1 MTVVKE
7 DAERI
12 QTSFL
17 NANEKKV
24 LVWLA
29 ERQPNWMTSDIL
41 TWIGTLVDTF
51 VLWMLSDHV
60 FTDGFWGEYIVSPV
74 ISFQCAVAVNYVI
87 SYFFVWK
94 DRTRDRP
101 DASVGR
107 FFRLYLKYNLTNST
121 VFLLRLGHLQPYRDA
136 LLGNTELHNRQ
147 PAHLQEKMSRP
158 FFIAVLSSG
167 LSVPDR

>member
-1 MTVVKE
+1 MTVAKE

-121 VFLLRLGHLQPYRDA
+121 VFLLRLG
-136 LLGNTELHNRQ
+136 LLLLVERLTGWDVVVCNLTAMLFSGILN
-147 PAHLQEKMSRP
+147 
-158 FFIAVLSSG
+158 FIIDNL
-167 LSVPDR
+167 LIFRKR

>member
-1 MTVVKE
+1 
-7 DAERI
+7 
-12 QTSFL
+12 
-17 NANEKKV
+17 
-24 LVWLA
+24 
-29 ERQPNWMTSDIL
+29 
-41 TWIGTLVDTF
+41 
-51 VLWMLSDHV
+51 MLSDHV

-121 VFLLRLGHLQPYRDA
+121 VFLLRLG
-136 LLGNTELHNRQ
+136 LLLLVERLTGWDVVVCNLTAMLFSGILN
-147 PAHLQEKMSRP
+147 
-158 FFIAVLSSG
+158 FIIDNL
-167 LSVPDR
+167 LIFRKR

>member
-1 MTVVKE
+1 MTVAKE

-51 VLWMLSDHV
+51 VLWILSDHV

-121 VFLLRLGHLQPYRDA
+121 VFLLRLG
-136 LLGNTELHNRQ
+136 LLLLVERLTGWDVVICNLTAMLFSGILN
-147 PAHLQEKMSRP
+147 
-158 FFIAVLSSG
+158 FIIDNL
-167 LSVPDR
+167 LIFRKR

>member
-1 MTVVKE
+1 MLRLLIRYVKY
-7 DAERI
+7 AG
-12 QTSFL
+12 TSAF
-17 NANEKKV
+17 
-24 LVWLA
+24 
-29 ERQPNWMTSDIL
+29 
-41 TWIGTLVDTF
+41 GTLVDTF

-121 VFLLRLGHLQPYRDA
+121 VFLLRLG
-136 LLGNTELHNRQ
+136 LLLLVERLTGWDVVVCNLTAMLFSGILN
-147 PAHLQEKMSRP
+147 
-158 FFIAVLSSG
+158 FIIDNLNPLSSMKW
-167 LSVPDR
+167 DRPEIISSTIL

>member
-1 MTVVKE
+1 MTVAKE

-51 VLWMLSDHV
+51 VLWILSDHV

-121 VFLLRLGHLQPYRDA
+121 VFLLRLG
-136 LLGNTELHNRQ
+136 LLLLVERLTGWDVVVCNLTAMLFSGILN
-147 PAHLQEKMSRP
+147 
-158 FFIAVLSSG
+158 FIIDNL
-167 LSVPDR
+167 LIFRKR

>member
-1 MTVVKE
+1 MKVVKE

-51 VLWMLSDHV
+51 VLWILSDHV

-121 VFLLRLGHLQPYRDA
+121 VFLLRLG
-136 LLGNTELHNRQ
+136 LLLLVERLTGWDVVICNLTAMLFSGILN
-147 PAHLQEKMSRP
+147 
-158 FFIAVLSSG
+158 FIIDNL
-167 LSVPDR
+167 LIFRKR

>member
-51 VLWMLSDHV
+51 VLWILSDHV

-121 VFLLRLGHLQPYRDA
+121 VFLLRLG
-136 LLGNTELHNRQ
+136 LLLLVERLTGWDVVICNLTAMLFSGILN
-147 PAHLQEKMSRP
+147 
-158 FFIAVLSSG
+158 FIIDNL
-167 LSVPDR
+167 LIFRKR

>member
-1 MTVVKE
+1 MLRLLIRYAKY
-7 DAERI
+7 AG
-12 QTSFL
+12 TSAF
-17 NANEKKV
+17 
-24 LVWLA
+24 
-29 ERQPNWMTSDIL
+29 
-41 TWIGTLVDTF
+41 GTLVDTF

-107 FFRLYLKYNLTNST
+107 FFRLYLKYNLWQQPFWQSAPFWMSNTMPIFIKST
-121 VFLLRLGHLQPYRDA
+121 EPCSTK
-136 LLGNTELHNRQ
+136 N
-147 PAHLQEKMSRP
+147 
-158 FFIAVLSSG
+158 
-167 LSVPDR
+167 

>member
-1 MTVVKE
+1 MLRLLIRYVKY
-7 DAERI
+7 AG
-12 QTSFL
+12 TSAF
-17 NANEKKV
+17 
-24 LVWLA
+24 
-29 ERQPNWMTSDIL
+29 
-41 TWIGTLVDTF
+41 GTLVDTF

-121 VFLLRLGHLQPYRDA
+121 VFLLRLG
-136 LLGNTELHNRQ
+136 LLLLVERLTGWDVVVCNLTAMLFSGILN
-147 PAHLQEKMSRP
+147 
-158 FFIAVLSSG
+158 FIIDNLLIFG
-167 LSVPDR
+167 KR

>member
-1 MTVVKE
+1 M
-7 DAERI
+7 
-12 QTSFL
+12 
-17 NANEKKV
+17 
-24 LVWLA
+24 
-29 ERQPNWMTSDIL
+29 
-41 TWIGTLVDTF
+41 VDTF

-121 VFLLRLGHLQPYRDA
+121 VFLLRLG
-136 LLGNTELHNRQ
+136 LLLLVERLTGWDVVVCNLTAMLFSGILN
-147 PAHLQEKMSRP
+147 
-158 FFIAVLSSG
+158 FIIDNL
-167 LSVPDR
+167 LIFRKR

>member
-51 VLWMLSDHV
+51 VLWILSDHV

-121 VFLLRLGHLQPYRDA
+121 VFLLRLG
-136 LLGNTELHNRQ
+136 LLLLVERLTGWDVVVCNLTAMLFSGILN
-147 PAHLQEKMSRP
+147 
-158 FFIAVLSSG
+158 FIIDNL
-167 LSVPDR
+167 LIFRKR